1 MNIQRRD
8 VNCKEERMNVSNSQI
23 NIIKLNIKQSM
34 RLSHALIDSKVTD
47 IFQNKQ
53 IFITKSYIVVLY

>member
-23 NIIKLNIKQSM
+23 NYNQVKHQTK
-34 RLSHALIDSKVTD
+34 HAPIGSKVTD

-53 IFITKSYIVVLY
+53 IFINKSYIVVLY